1 MKIRSFLL
9 PLTLIPA
16 LFVAY
21 QFLDARREH
30 RFYPQLDAYAVAY
43 GLKPLRSSS
52 SDELRFWSLEPM
64 EGGIDASLYT
74 ERGAF
79 HCEGK
84 SEQDIG
90 KTLSI
95 VNSRLCTKSTIKL
108 SNAELKSTLL
118 QLKALRRK
126 KTGCDD
132 IADGWRLTV
141 DGVLDNERFAFEA
154 WNPDGCDNAGAKE
167 LSRILESIGKQGR

>member
-1 MKIRSFLL
+1 MKIRSILL

-30 RFYPQLDAYAVAY
+30 GFYPQLDAYAVAY
-43 GLKPLRSSS
+43 GLKPLHSGNP
-52 SDELRFWSLEPM
+52 DELRLWSLEPM
-64 EGGIDASLYT
+64 EGGISASLFT

-79 HCEGK
+79 HCKGK

-90 KTLSI
+90 KTFSI
-95 VNSRLCTKSTIKL
+95 ADAGLCNTSTIRL

-132 IADGWRLTV
+132 LADGWRITV
-141 DGVLDNERFAFEA
+141 EGVLDNERFAFEA
-154 WNPDGCDNAGAKE
+154 WNPDGCNHAGAKE
-167 LSRILESIGKQGR
+167 LSRILEGIGKQGR